1 MKLAELRE
9 IRNEIDRFSKV
20 LDDSIEIASDETIE
34 TRSYKGTEP
43 FQYTENSL
51 IGSHANG
58 HLKREYLSLKYNLTR
73 IFNGRFKG

>member
-20 LDDSIEIASDETIE
+20 LDDSIEIASDETVE
-34 TRSYKGTEP
+34 VREYPGGKFT
-43 FQYTENSL
+43 YTENSL

-58 HLKREYLSLKYNLTR
+58 HLKREYLSLKYNLTK
-73 IFNGRFKG
+73 IFNGHFKG